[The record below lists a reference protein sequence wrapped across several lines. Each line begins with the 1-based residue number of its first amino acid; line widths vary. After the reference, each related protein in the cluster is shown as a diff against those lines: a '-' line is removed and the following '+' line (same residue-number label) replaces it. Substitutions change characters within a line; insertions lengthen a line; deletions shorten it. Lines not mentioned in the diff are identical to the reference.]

1 VKKTYSEYFG
11 DASAESPGGQK
22 EVGAAASKTEAPAPN
37 VRLSERIP
45 IGMHIKVRNG
55 GGVEESAMTRNVSNR
70 GICFVSSKPFK
81 VDEEVRVELY
91 LDHRRHVGPLP
102 GRIVW
107 AVPDAEAWYHG
118 VAWSK
123 KVDLGLTTPPPVPAP
138 KLADGGDAS

>member
-1 VKKTYSEYFG
+1 VKKTYAEYFG
-11 DASAESPGGQK
+11 DASAGSPGNQK
-22 EVGAAASKTEAPAPN
+22 EVGGAAPQAEAPAPH

-45 IGMHIKVRNG
+45 IGMPLKIQNKD
-55 GGVEESAMTRNVSNR
+55 GVEESAMTRNVSNR

-91 LDHRRHVGPLP
+91 LDRHRHVGPLP

-123 KVDLGLTTPPPVPAP
+123 KVDLGLATPPPVPTP
-138 KLADGGDAS
+138 K